1 MCMSF
6 RVQCLSCKKYITNFE
21 ISTWKMKMLCFREKD
36 TVRTKT
42 VIQEAMMEQVAH
54 FKYLGCDDCDI
65 IYQLD

>member
-1 MCMSF
+1 
-6 RVQCLSCKKYITNFE
+6 
-21 ISTWKMKMLCFREKD
+21 MKMLCFREKD